1 MTEKIKQ
8 IRIGKITFGIIM
20 VLTGIVIF
28 LQTVTNLDIVR
39 YVLMFWPLVLIS
51 LGIET
56 IIYRNKEN
64 IKYDI
69 AGAIFTLIIV
79 GTVSVFSIINY
90 GVNKILYDEK
100 VQDVIFNNVCES
112 EMTYKVADKL
122 TLTNFKD
129 NTKINVVINTV
140 PSVTETTIKIRI
152 NNNLSTIEEKISLN
166 RLNITDYI
174 FFDENKSEMIL
185 LKGFNDFNNIDIVII
200 TSNSDNIKVN

>member
-100 VQDVIFNNVCES
+100 VQDVIFNNVCQSES
-112 EMTYKVADKL
+112 TYKVVDKL

-129 NTKINVVINTV
+129 NEKINVVINTV